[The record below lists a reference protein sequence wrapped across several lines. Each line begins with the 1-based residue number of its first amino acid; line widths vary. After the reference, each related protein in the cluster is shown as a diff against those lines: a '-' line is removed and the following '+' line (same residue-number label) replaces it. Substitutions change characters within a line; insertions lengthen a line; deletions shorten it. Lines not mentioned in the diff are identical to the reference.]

1 MGDVTR
7 YDVVIV
13 GSGPGGYVCAIRC
26 AQLGLKTACIEYWPT
41 LGGTCLNVGCIP
53 SKAIL
58 ESSELF
64 HKAGCE
70 YKKHGIV
77 VDPSLDL
84 PKMHA
89 RKDKIVAGLTRGV
102 AGLFKKHGI
111 DRYEGRGVFQSA
123 TEITVEPRAETDGG
137 GGGVPGLLLQAD
149 AIVIATGSKVRDL
162 PGVVRDDDRIFGS
175 AQALNLSEVPGHLAV
190 IGAGVIG
197 LEMGSVWRRLGA
209 DVTILEYME
218 RVFPTADADVS
229 KAAGRAFRKQ
239 KLKFKFGVAVK
250 RAEADADGVTVFF
263 DDAGVEQ
270 SLRCDRLLVAVG
282 RRPNTDGLG
291 CEAAGIAL
299 DRGRVVID
307 DQFATSVPGIYAI
320 GDVVRG
326 PMLAHKAEDEG
337 VAVAEIIAGKPGHV
351 NYDVMPSVIYTHP
364 EVAWVGQSQKQL
376 DDAGVPYA
384 VGMFPF
390 VANGRA
396 KALEATDGMVKMLA
410 HKDTD
415 RILGVHIV
423 GPMAGELI
431 GEICVAMEFG
441 ASAEDIAR
449 TCHAHPTLSEVV
461 KEAAL
466 DVGGRVLHI

>member
-1 MGDVTR
+1 VATR
-7 YDVVIV
+7 YDVVVV

-26 AQLGLKTACIEYWPT
+26 AQLGLKTACVEYWPT

-53 SKAIL
+53 SKAVL

-64 HKAGCE
+64 HKAGHQFA
-70 YKKHGIV
+70 KHGIV
-77 VDPSLDL
+77 VEPSLDL
-84 PKMHA
+84 GALHA
-89 RKDKIVAGLTRGV
+89 RKDKIVEGLTRGV

-111 DRYEGRGVFQSA
+111 DRYEGRGVFRSA
-123 TEITVEPRAETDGG
+123 TQLGVEPRSAADGG
-137 GGGVPGLLLQAD
+137 GGGVPDLVLEAGAF
-149 AIVIATGSKVRDL
+149 VIATGSKVRDL
-162 PGVVRDDDRIFGS
+162 PGIARDDDRILGS
-175 AQALNLSEVPGHLAV
+175 AQALALPEVPEHLAV

-197 LEMGSVWRRLGA
+197 LELGSVWRRLGA
-209 DVTILEYME
+209 QVTVLEYLD

-229 KAAGRAFRKQ
+229 KQAMRAFRKQ
-239 KLKFKFGVAVK
+239 KLKFKFGVAVQ
-250 RAEADADGVTVFF
+250 RAEADADGVTVFY
-263 DDAGVEQ
+263 DDDGAER

-291 CEAAGIAL
+291 CEAAGVAL

-307 DQFATSVPGIYAI
+307 DHFRTSTDGIYAL

-351 NYDVMPSVIYTHP
+351 NYDVIPSVIYTDP
-364 EVAWVGQSQKQL
+364 EVAWVGETEQELK
-376 DDAGVPYA
+376 DGGVPYV
-384 VGMFPF
+384 VGSFPF
-390 VANGRA
+390 LANGRA
-396 KALEATDGMVKMLA
+396 KALESTAGMVKLLA
-410 HKDTD
+410 HAETD
-415 RILGVHIV
+415 RILGAHIV

-466 DVGGRVLHI
+466 DAGGRVIHI

>member
-1 MGDVTR
+1 MATR
-7 YDVVIV
+7 YDVVVV

-26 AQLGLKTACIEYWPT
+26 AQLGLKTACVEYWPT

-53 SKAIL
+53 SKAVL

-64 HKAGCE
+64 HKAGHQFA
-70 YKKHGIV
+70 KHGIV
-77 VDPSLDL
+77 VEPSLDL
-84 PKMHA
+84 GALHA
-89 RKDKIVAGLTRGV
+89 RKDKIVEGLTRGV

-111 DRYEGRGVFQSA
+111 DRYEGRGVFRSA
-123 TEITVEPRAETDGG
+123 TQLGVEPRSAADGG
-137 GGGVPGLLLQAD
+137 GGGVPDLVLEAGAF
-149 AIVIATGSKVRDL
+149 VIATGSKVRDL
-162 PGVVRDDDRIFGS
+162 PGIARDDDRILGS
-175 AQALNLSEVPGHLAV
+175 AQALALPEVPEHLAV

-197 LEMGSVWRRLGA
+197 LELGSVWRRLGA
-209 DVTILEYME
+209 QVTVLEYLD

-229 KAAGRAFRKQ
+229 KQAMRAFRKQ
-239 KLKFKFGVAVK
+239 KLKFKFGVAVQ
-250 RAEADADGVTVFF
+250 RAEADADGVTVFY
-263 DDAGVEQ
+263 DDDGAER

-291 CEAAGIAL
+291 CEAAGVAL

-307 DQFATSVPGIYAI
+307 DHFRTSTDGIYAL

-351 NYDVMPSVIYTHP
+351 NYDVIPSVIYTDP
-364 EVAWVGQSQKQL
+364 EVAWVGETEQELK
-376 DDAGVPYA
+376 DGGVPYV
-384 VGMFPF
+384 VGSFPF
-390 VANGRA
+390 LANGRA
-396 KALEATDGMVKMLA
+396 KALESTAGMVKLLA
-410 HKDTD
+410 HAETD
-415 RILGVHIV
+415 RILGAHIV

-466 DVGGRVLHI
+466 DAGGRVIHI

>member
-1 MGDVTR
+1 VATR
-7 YDVVIV
+7 YDVVVV

-26 AQLGLKTACIEYWPT
+26 AQLGLKTACVEYWPT

-53 SKAIL
+53 SKAVL

-64 HKAGCE
+64 HKAGHQFA
-70 YKKHGIV
+70 KHGIV
-77 VDPSLDL
+77 VEPSLDL
-84 PKMHA
+84 GALHA
-89 RKDKIVAGLTRGV
+89 RKDKIVEGLTRGV

-111 DRYEGRGVFQSA
+111 DRYEGRGVFRSA
-123 TEITVEPRAETDGG
+123 TQLGVEPRSAADGG
-137 GGGVPGLLLQAD
+137 GGGVPDLVLEAGAF
-149 AIVIATGSKVRDL
+149 VIATGSKVRDL
-162 PGVVRDDDRIFGS
+162 PGIARDDDRILGS
-175 AQALNLSEVPGHLAV
+175 AQALALPEVPEHLAV

-197 LEMGSVWRRLGA
+197 LELGSVWRRLGA
-209 DVTILEYME
+209 QVTVLEYLD

-229 KAAGRAFRKQ
+229 KQAMRAFRKQ
-239 KLKFKFGVAVK
+239 KLKFKFGVAVQ
-250 RAEADADGVTVFF
+250 RAEADADGVTVFY
-263 DDAGVEQ
+263 DDDGAEQ

-291 CEAAGIAL
+291 CEAAGVAL

-307 DQFATSVPGIYAI
+307 DHFRTSTDGIYAL

-351 NYDVMPSVIYTHP
+351 NYDVIPSVIYTDP
-364 EVAWVGQSQKQL
+364 EVAWVGETEQELK
-376 DDAGVPYA
+376 DGGVPYV
-384 VGMFPF
+384 VGSFPF
-390 VANGRA
+390 LANGRA
-396 KALEATDGMVKMLA
+396 KALESTAGMVKLLA
-410 HKDTD
+410 HAETD
-415 RILGVHIV
+415 RILGAHIV

-466 DVGGRVLHI
+466 DAGGRVIHI

>member
-1 MGDVTR
+1 MATR
-7 YDVVIV
+7 YDVVVV

-26 AQLGLKTACIEYWPT
+26 AQLGLKTACVEYWPT

-53 SKAIL
+53 SKAVL

-64 HKAGCE
+64 HKAGHQFA
-70 YKKHGIV
+70 KHGIV
-77 VDPSLDL
+77 VEPSLDL
-84 PKMHA
+84 GALHA
-89 RKDKIVAGLTRGV
+89 RKDKIVEGLTRGV

-111 DRYEGRGVFQSA
+111 DRYEGRGVFRSA
-123 TEITVEPRAETDGG
+123 TQLGVEPRSAADGG
-137 GGGVPGLLLQAD
+137 GGGVPDLVLEAGAF
-149 AIVIATGSKVRDL
+149 VIATGSKVRDL
-162 PGVVRDDDRIFGS
+162 PGIARDDDRILGS
-175 AQALNLSEVPGHLAV
+175 AQALALPEVPEHLAV

-197 LEMGSVWRRLGA
+197 LELGSVWRRLGA
-209 DVTILEYME
+209 QVTVLEYLD

-229 KAAGRAFRKQ
+229 KQAMRAFRKQ
-239 KLKFKFGVAVK
+239 KLKFKFGVAVQ
-250 RAEADADGVTVFF
+250 RAEADADGVTVFY
-263 DDAGVEQ
+263 DDDGAEQ

-291 CEAAGIAL
+291 CEAAGVAL

-307 DQFATSVPGIYAI
+307 DHFRTSTDGIYAL

-351 NYDVMPSVIYTHP
+351 NYDVIPSVIYTDP
-364 EVAWVGQSQKQL
+364 EVAWVGETEQELK
-376 DDAGVPYA
+376 DGGVPYV
-384 VGMFPF
+384 VGSFPF
-390 VANGRA
+390 LANGRA
-396 KALEATDGMVKMLA
+396 KALESTAGMVKLLA
-410 HKDTD
+410 HAETD
-415 RILGVHIV
+415 RILGAHIV

-466 DVGGRVLHI
+466 DAGGRVIHI